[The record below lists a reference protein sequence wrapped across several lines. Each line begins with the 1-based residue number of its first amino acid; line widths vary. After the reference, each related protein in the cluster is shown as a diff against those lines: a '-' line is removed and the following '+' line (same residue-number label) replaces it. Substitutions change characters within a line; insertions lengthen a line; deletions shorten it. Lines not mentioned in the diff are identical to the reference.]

1 MRYQYIETLYTGKN
15 FYEKKMQ
22 RLEFVNVKPPDS
34 LMKATCDPCIY
45 RKVNVSDHGVRSFGD
60 MFIAVDVVLG

>member
-1 MRYQYIETLYTGKN
+1 MK
-15 FYEKKMQ
+15 KKMQ